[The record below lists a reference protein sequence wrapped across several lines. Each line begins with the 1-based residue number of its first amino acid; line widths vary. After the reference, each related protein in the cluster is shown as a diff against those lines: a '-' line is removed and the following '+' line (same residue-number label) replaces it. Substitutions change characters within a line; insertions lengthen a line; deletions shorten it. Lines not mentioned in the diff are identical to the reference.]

1 MTNTLS
7 VRSKWMRILAGAF
20 TVAALAGTLSANI
33 LTAQPA
39 HALDL
44 PTWADVQSA
53 KANEASAAAKVK
65 QIEGLI
71 AQLQGEV
78 AATKAEAERTMGI
91 YTQAE
96 AEFMAA
102 ESRYQGLTAE
112 AETSAA
118 EAEVASDQAAI
129 LAAQMYRAGGVDQSL
144 ELFLDDDASAADVL
158 LSKLAMMSKA
168 TERNTNLYE
177 AAQTAQNNATSLGAQ
192 AEVAKGEREKLKVAA
207 EQAMEAAAIAAQA
220 ATDKLAE
227 QEKQQTTLNAQLAAL
242 KDTTATTVAGYQ
254 ERVAIEAEQRR
265 QAEAAAAAERARQQ
279 AAWAAAN
286 PSAGGGGGGGG
297 GWVRP
302 VGGWVSGEFGYCS
315 NAYCGGYGHT
325 GMDFAAGCG
334 SGLYA
339 ASSGTVVFAGWAGA
353 GGNMVYINHPDG
365 SQTRYAHMSSIY
377 VGRGAGVGTGQMI
390 GTVGSTGNSTG
401 CHLHY
406 ETRNNGDTGWYGF
419 VNPRSFMAARGVYF

>member
-1 MTNTLS
+1 MTKPTS
-7 VRSKWMRILAGAF
+7 ARTKWTRILAAAF
-20 TVAALAGTLSANI
+20 AVVVTAGTINANI
-33 LTAQPA
+33 LSAQPA

-44 PTWADVQSA
+44 PTWADVQAA
-53 KANEASAAAKVK
+53 KSNEAAAAAKVK

-71 AQLQGEV
+71 SQLAGEV

-96 AEFMAA
+96 ADFMAA
-102 ESRYQGLTAE
+102 ESRYQGLTTE
-112 AETSAA
+112 AESSAA
-118 EAEVASDQAAI
+118 EAKVASDQAAI

-177 AAQTAQNNATSLGAQ
+177 AAQTAENNATSLGAQ
-192 AEVAKGEREKLKVAA
+192 AEVAKGEREQLKIAA
-207 EQAMEAAAIAAQA
+207 EQAMEAAAVAAQA

-265 QAEAAAAAERARQQ
+265 QAEAAAAAARAAQQ
-279 AAWAAAN
+279 AAWAA
-286 PSAGGGGGGGG
+286 AGGGGGGGG
-297 GWVRP
+297 GGGSWVRP
-302 VGGWVSGEFGYCS
+302 SGGWVSGEFGYCS

-365 SQTRYAHMSSIY
+365 SQTRYAHMTSIY
-377 VGRGAGVGTGQMI
+377 VGRGAGVGTGQVI